1 MKTGMKTSMTSF
13 SLGGYEGQT
22 SQAMPNDG
30 DSLSPLVAE
39 IASRLAILEGR
50 LPIPAVADSVENDVL
65 TLDANLRPRWE
76 AGSSLGDGDH
86 EGQLLVW
93 HIDEITE
100 EGSWIPYLPT
110 SNIMLW
116 FDATGTGE
124 WKELTIP
131 TEGAKVVRTDET
143 STVKFDYPI
152 YSDGA

>member
-1 MKTGMKTSMTSF
+1 VKTEVK
-13 SLGGYEGQT
+13 
-22 SQAMPNDG
+22 SQMSNIKVSNGSGAVLED
-30 DSLSPLVAE
+30 
-39 IASRLAILEGR
+39 ASRSLDIPINGNLEQR
-50 LPIPAVADSVENDVL
+50 IADLESRPRMPSSGDETIGDVL

-76 AGSSLGDGDH
+76 AGSSLVDGDH